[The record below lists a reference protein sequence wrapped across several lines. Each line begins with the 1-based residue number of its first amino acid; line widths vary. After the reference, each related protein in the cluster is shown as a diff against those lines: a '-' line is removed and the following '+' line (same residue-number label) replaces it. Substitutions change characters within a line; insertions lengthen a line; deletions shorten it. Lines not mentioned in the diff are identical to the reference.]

1 MLGSAADGTYRPG
14 LSDLDLLVLVDG
26 PVGPLAPPEGVDLG
40 VLSVEEAA
48 RGGDGV
54 NALRVLAARR
64 RSIASLGPPAVEAL
78 APARA
83 VEVGRA
89 AAADLRRI
97 LAAELTAE
105 RWPSGV
111 LGAFRDLATMA
122 APLDAPNG
130 KEEAAAC
137 APAGFE
143 PLAAAALAAR
153 RGGDRT
159 VDEAELDR
167 FRSYVAGRLQP

>member
-1 MLGSAADGTYRPG
+1 MLGSAANGTYRPG

-26 PVGPLAPPEGVDLG
+26 PVGPLDPPDGVDLG
-40 VLSVEEAA
+40 VLSVDEAA

-64 RSIASLGPPAVEAL
+64 RSVPIVGPPAVDAL

-83 VEVGRA
+83 EEVRRA
-89 AAADLRRI
+89 AADDLRRI
-97 LAAELTAE
+97 LASELTVE

-111 LGAFRDLATMA
+111 LGACRDLATIET
-122 APLDAPNG
+122 PLGAPNG
-130 KEEAAAC
+130 KEAAAAC

-143 PLAAAALAAR
+143 ALAAAALAAR
-153 RGGDRT
+153 RGGDRS

-167 FRSYVAGRLQP
+167 FRTYVAGRLQP